1 MLSIGIF
8 LSIFTNIADCSE
20 MQLVRKQYHENKNS
34 DQLDAYID
42 YLENLN
48 CTLAEPYLA
57 SSIMQKA
64 EHSFMPTKKLKYFN
78 SGKKRLEDF
87 IQNNPKNIEAKYV
100 RAMVQS
106 EVPSFLGYND
116 AMKQDIDFI
125 QQRIKNS
132 DLPVEYQEIIL
143 KNINSISK

>member
-1 MLSIGIF
+1 MLFIGIF
-8 LSIFTNIADCSE
+8 LTILTNVSDCSE
-20 MQLVRKQYHENKNS
+20 MQSVRKKYHENKTS
-34 DQLDAYID
+34 DQLDTYIE
-42 YLENLN
+42 YLEKLN
-48 CTLAEPYLA
+48 CAMAEPYLA

-78 SGKKRLEDF
+78 SGKKMLEDF

-106 EVPSFLGYND
+106 EIPSFLGYSK
-116 AMKQDIDFI
+116 AMKEDIDFI
-125 QQRIKNS
+125 EKNIQFS
-132 DLPVEYQEIIL
+132 DLPATYQEIIL

>member
-1 MLSIGIF
+1 MLFIGIF
-8 LSIFTNIADCSE
+8 LSIFTNISDCSE
-20 MQLVRKQYHENKNS
+20 IESVRKKYHENKNS
-34 DQLDAYID
+34 DQLDAYIES
-42 YLENLN
+42 LEKID

-87 IQNNPKNIEAKYV
+87 IANNPKNLEAKYV

-106 EVPSFLGYND
+106 EIPSFLGYSNN
-116 AMKQDIDFI
+116 MQDDISFI
-125 QQRIKNS
+125 REHIKSS
-132 DLPVEYQEIIL
+132 DLPSEYQEIIL